1 MSYKYSMQ
9 DKKNSILPEKTAP
22 AGTSAKMRWLVAGS
36 TIPMLGIVAAI
47 ATAPQSTLDTTPQQ
61 TIVEEVAVAPVNT
74 SSDNG
79 VFWRSERLQRG
90 DSIARLLTRLQ
101 IRDAMAEQFLLQ
113 GDAARSLLQLKAG
126 QSIAAL
132 TSDSGKL
139 INLRFNDSNGDEVIV
154 ERKGEQLQLTHQ
166 AVAIHA
172 RPVMKSG
179 VIQSSLFAATDKADL
194 PDSVAVQLIEIFGSQ
209 IDFHRDLQRGDKFTV
224 VYEQLNAPGEPL
236 RTGKILAAEF
246 INEGKTYR
254 AVYFAAQQGKGGY
267 YTADG
272 KSLKQAFLRSPL
284 EFSRI
289 SSGFTVARFHP
300 VLQQWRAHK
309 GVDYAAPI
317 GTKIRATA
325 DGIVEFVGKQNGYG
339 NVVTIRHQG
348 KYSTLYGH
356 MSGFA
361 SGVRK
366 GYRIA
371 QGDVIGYVGM
381 TGWAT
386 GPHLHY
392 EFKVDN
398 VQQDPLKV
406 ALPNNVPLDSRNM
419 AAFRSVSNDMMH
431 RLNLL
436 RNTNLARFD

>member
-1 MSYKYSMQ
+1 MQ
-9 DKKNSILPEKTAP
+9 DKKNSILPEKTAR
-22 AGTSAKMRWLVAGS
+22 AATSIKMRWLLAGS
-36 TIPMLGIVAAI
+36 TIPMLGVVAAI
-47 ATAPQSTLDTTPQQ
+47 ATAPQSTLDPTIQQ
-61 TIVEEVAVAPVNT
+61 TVVEEVKVTPVET

-90 DSIARLLTRLQ
+90 DSISRILTRLQ
-101 IRDAMAEQFLLQ
+101 VKDAEAERFMLQ
-113 GDAARSLLQLKAG
+113 GDAAHSLLQLKAG
-126 QSIAAL
+126 QSVAAL
-132 TSDSGKL
+132 TTATGTL
-139 INLRFNDSNGDEVIV
+139 VNLRFNDANGQEVLIS
-154 ERKGEQLQLTHQ
+154 RQDKQLQLTRRTPELHS
-166 AVAIHA
+166 

-194 PDSVAVQLIEIFGSQ
+194 PDSISAQLVEIFGTQ
-209 IDFHRDLQRGDKFTV
+209 IDFHRDLQRGDRFTV
-224 VYEQLNAPGEPL
+224 VYEQLNDEGEAAKV
-236 RTGKILAAEF
+236 GKILAAEF
-246 INEGKTYR
+246 INSGKTYR
-254 AVYFAAQQGKGGY
+254 AVYFANQEGKGGY
-267 YTADG
+267 YSADG

-289 SSGFTVARFHP
+289 SSGFTIARFHP

-317 GTKIRATA
+317 GTKIKVTS
-325 DGIVEFVGKQNGYG
+325 DGIVEFVGQQNGYG
-339 NVVTIRHQG
+339 NVISIRHQG

-361 SGVRK
+361 K
-366 GYRIA
+366 GIHKGSRVS

-406 ALPNNVPLDSRNM
+406 ALPNNVPLEPRNM
-419 AAFRSVSNDMMH
+419 MAFRQVSSDMMH

>member
-9 DKKNSILPEKTAP
+9 DTKNSILPEKTAR

-36 TIPMLGIVAAI
+36 TLPMLGIVAAI

-61 TIVEEVAVAPVNT
+61 TVVEEVAVAPVET

-101 IRDAMAEQFLLQ
+101 IRDNTAEQFLLQ
-113 GDAARSLLQLKAG
+113 GDAAHALLQLKAG
-126 QSIAAL
+126 QSVAAL
-132 TSDSGKL
+132 TTDSGKL
-139 INLRFNDSNGDEVIV
+139 INLKFNDSNGDEIVV
-154 ERKGEQLQLTHQ
+154 ERKDEQLQLTRQ
-166 AVAIHA
+166 AAANHA

-194 PDSVAVQLIEIFGSQ
+194 PDSVAAQLVEIFGTQ
-209 IDFHRDLQRGDKFTV
+209 IDFHRDLQRGDRFTI
-224 VYEQLNAPGEPL
+224 VYEQLNVPGEVSKS
-236 RTGKILAAEF
+236 GKILAAEF
-246 INEGKTYR
+246 INNGKTYR
-254 AVYFAAQQGKGGY
+254 AVYFAAQEGKGGY

-289 SSGFTVARFHP
+289 SSGFTIARFHP

-317 GTKIRATA
+317 GTKIKATA
-325 DGIVEFVGKQNGYG
+325 DGVIEFVGQQSGYG
-339 NVVTIRHQG
+339 NVISIRHQG

-361 SGVRK
+361 SGMRK
-366 GYRIA
+366 GTRIS

-406 ALPNNVPLDSRNM
+406 ALPNNVPLDSRNI
-419 AAFRSVSNDMMH
+419 ASFRVVSSDMMH

>member
-1 MSYKYSMQ
+1 MQ
-9 DKKNSILPEKTAP
+9 DKKNSILPEKTAR
-22 AGTSAKMRWLVAGS
+22 AATSIKMRWLLAGS
-36 TIPMLGIVAAI
+36 TIPMLGVVAAI
-47 ATAPQSTLDTTPQQ
+47 ATAPQTTLDPTIQQ
-61 TIVEEVAVAPVNT
+61 TVVEEVKVTPVEAND
-74 SSDNG
+74 DNG

-90 DSIARLLTRLQ
+90 DSISRILTRLQ
-101 IRDAMAEQFLLQ
+101 VKDAEAERFMLQ
-113 GDAARSLLQLKAG
+113 GDAAHSLLQLKAG
-126 QSIAAL
+126 QSVAAL
-132 TSDSGKL
+132 TTESGAL
-139 INLRFNDSNGDEVIV
+139 VSLRFNDVNGQEVLIS
-154 ERKGEQLQLTHQ
+154 RQDNQLQLTRRAPELHS
-166 AVAIHA
+166 

-194 PDSVAVQLIEIFGSQ
+194 PDSVSAQLVEIFGTQ
-209 IDFHRDLQRGDKFTV
+209 IDFHRDLQRGDRFTI
-224 VYEQLNAPGEPL
+224 VYEQLNDEGEAAKA
-236 RTGKILAAEF
+236 GKILAAEF
-246 INEGKTYR
+246 INSGKIYR
-254 AVYFAAQQGKGGY
+254 AVYFANQEGKGGY
-267 YTADG
+267 YSADG

-300 VLQQWRAHK
+300 ILQQWRAHK

-317 GTKIRATA
+317 GTKIKVTA
-325 DGIVEFVGKQNGYG
+325 DGVVEFVGQQSGYG
-339 NVVTIRHQG
+339 NVISIRHQG

-361 SGVRK
+361 SGMRK
-366 GYRIA
+366 GTRVS

-406 ALPNNVPLDSRNM
+406 ALPNNVPLEPRSM
-419 AAFRSVSNDMMH
+419 MAFRQVSTDMMH
-431 RLNLL
+431 RLSLL

>member
-1 MSYKYSMQ
+1 MQ
-9 DKKNSILPEKTAP
+9 DKKNSILPEKTAR
-22 AGTSAKMRWLVAGS
+22 AATSIKMRWLLAGS
-36 TIPMLGIVAAI
+36 TIPMLGVVAAI
-47 ATAPQSTLDTTPQQ
+47 ATAPQSTLDSTVQQ
-61 TIVEEVAVAPVNT
+61 TVVEEVKVTPIEA

-90 DSIARLLTRLQ
+90 DSISRVLTRLQ
-101 IRDAMAEQFLLQ
+101 VKDAEAERFMLQ
-113 GDAARSLLQLKAG
+113 GDAAHSLLQLKAG
-126 QSIAAL
+126 QSVAAL
-132 TSDSGKL
+132 TTATGTL
-139 INLRFNDSNGDEVIV
+139 VNLRFNDANGLEVLIS
-154 ERKGEQLQLTHQ
+154 RQDKQLQLTRRAPELHS
-166 AVAIHA
+166 

-194 PDSVAVQLIEIFGSQ
+194 PDSISAQLVEIFGTQ
-209 IDFHRDLQRGDKFTV
+209 IDFHRDLQRGDRFTV
-224 VYEQLNAPGEPL
+224 VYEQLNDEGEAAKV
-236 RTGKILAAEF
+236 GKILAAEF
-246 INEGKTYR
+246 INSGKTYR
-254 AVYFAAQQGKGGY
+254 AVYFANQEGKGGY
-267 YTADG
+267 YSADG

-289 SSGFTVARFHP
+289 SSGFTIARFHP
-300 VLQQWRAHK
+300 ILQQWRAHK

-317 GTKIRATA
+317 GTKIKVTA
-325 DGIVEFVGKQNGYG
+325 DGVVEYVGQQSGYG
-339 NVVTIRHQG
+339 NVISIRHQG

-361 SGVRK
+361 SGMRK
-366 GYRIA
+366 GTRVS

-406 ALPNNVPLDSRNM
+406 ALPNNVPLEPRNM
-419 AAFRSVSNDMMH
+419 VAFRQVSSDMMH

>member
-1 MSYKYSMQ
+1 MQ
-9 DKKNSILPEKTAP
+9 DKKNSILPEKTAR
-22 AGTSAKMRWLVAGS
+22 AATSIKMRWLLAGS
-36 TIPMLGIVAAI
+36 TIPMLGVVAAI
-47 ATAPQSTLDTTPQQ
+47 ATAPQTTLDPTIQQ
-61 TIVEEVAVAPVNT
+61 TVVEEVKVTPVEANN
-74 SSDNG
+74 DNG

-90 DSIARLLTRLQ
+90 DSISRILTRLQ
-101 IRDAMAEQFLLQ
+101 VKDAEAERFMLQ
-113 GDAARSLLQLKAG
+113 GDAAHSLLQLKAG
-126 QSIAAL
+126 QSVAAL
-132 TSDSGKL
+132 TTESGAL
-139 INLRFNDSNGDEVIV
+139 VNLRFNDVNGQEVLIS
-154 ERKGEQLQLTHQ
+154 RQNNQLQLTRRAPELHS
-166 AVAIHA
+166 

-194 PDSVAVQLIEIFGSQ
+194 PDSVSAQLVEIFGTQ
-209 IDFHRDLQRGDKFTV
+209 IDFHRDLQRGDRFTI
-224 VYEQLNAPGEPL
+224 VYEQLNDEGEAAKA
-236 RTGKILAAEF
+236 GKILAAEF
-246 INEGKTYR
+246 INSGKTYR
-254 AVYFAAQQGKGGY
+254 AVYFANQEGKGGY
-267 YTADG
+267 YSADG

-300 VLQQWRAHK
+300 ILQQWRAHK

-317 GTKIRATA
+317 GTKIKVTA
-325 DGIVEFVGKQNGYG
+325 DGVVEFVGQQSGYG
-339 NVVTIRHQG
+339 NVISIRHQG

-361 SGVRK
+361 SGMRK
-366 GYRIA
+366 GTRVS

-406 ALPNNVPLDSRNM
+406 ALPNNVPLEPRNM
-419 AAFRSVSNDMMH
+419 MAFRQVSSDMMH
-431 RLNLL
+431 RLSLL

>member
-1 MSYKYSMQ
+1 MQ
-9 DKKNSILPEKTAP
+9 DKKNSILPEKTAR
-22 AGTSAKMRWLVAGS
+22 AATSIKMRWLLAGS
-36 TIPMLGIVAAI
+36 TIPMLGVVAAI
-47 ATAPQSTLDTTPQQ
+47 ATAPQTTLDPTIQQ
-61 TIVEEVAVAPVNT
+61 TVVEEVKVTPVEANN
-74 SSDNG
+74 DNG

-90 DSIARLLTRLQ
+90 DSISRILTRLQ
-101 IRDAMAEQFLLQ
+101 VKDAEAERFMLQ
-113 GDAARSLLQLKAG
+113 GDAAHSLLQLKAG
-126 QSIAAL
+126 QSVAAL
-132 TSDSGKL
+132 TTESGAL
-139 INLRFNDSNGDEVIV
+139 INLRFNDVNGQEVLIS
-154 ERKGEQLQLTHQ
+154 RQNNQLQLTRRAPELHS
-166 AVAIHA
+166 

-194 PDSVAVQLIEIFGSQ
+194 PDSVSAQLVEIFGTQ
-209 IDFHRDLQRGDKFTV
+209 IDFHRDLQRGDRFTI
-224 VYEQLNAPGEPL
+224 VYEQLNDEGEAAKA
-236 RTGKILAAEF
+236 GKILAAEF
-246 INEGKTYR
+246 INSGKTYR
-254 AVYFAAQQGKGGY
+254 AVYFANQEGKGGY
-267 YTADG
+267 YSADG

-300 VLQQWRAHK
+300 ILQQWRAHK

-317 GTKIRATA
+317 GTKIKVTA
-325 DGIVEFVGKQNGYG
+325 DGVVEFVGQQSGYG
-339 NVVTIRHQG
+339 NVISIRHQG

-356 MSGFA
+356 MSGFV
-361 SGVRK
+361 SGMRK
-366 GYRIA
+366 GTRVS

-406 ALPNNVPLDSRNM
+406 ALPNNVPLEPRNM
-419 AAFRSVSNDMMH
+419 MAFRQVSSDMMH
-431 RLNLL
+431 RLSLL

>member
-1 MSYKYSMQ
+1 MQ
-9 DKKNSILPEKTAP
+9 DKKNSILPEKTAR
-22 AGTSAKMRWLVAGS
+22 AATSIKMRWLLAGS
-36 TIPMLGIVAAI
+36 TIPMLGVVAAI
-47 ATAPQSTLDTTPQQ
+47 ATAPQTTLDPTIQQ
-61 TIVEEVAVAPVNT
+61 TVVEEVKVTPVEANN
-74 SSDNG
+74 DNG

-90 DSIARLLTRLQ
+90 DSISRILTRLQ
-101 IRDAMAEQFLLQ
+101 VKDTEAERFMLQ
-113 GDAARSLLQLKAG
+113 GDAAHSLLQLKAG
-126 QSIAAL
+126 QSVAAL
-132 TSDSGKL
+132 TTESGAL
-139 INLRFNDSNGDEVIV
+139 VSLRFNDVNGQEVLIS
-154 ERKGEQLQLTHQ
+154 RQDNQLQLTRRAPELHS
-166 AVAIHA
+166 

-194 PDSVAVQLIEIFGSQ
+194 PDSVSAQLVEIFGTQ
-209 IDFHRDLQRGDKFTV
+209 IDFHRDLQRGDRFTI
-224 VYEQLNAPGEPL
+224 VYEQLNDEGEAAKA
-236 RTGKILAAEF
+236 GKILAAEF
-246 INEGKTYR
+246 INSGKTYR
-254 AVYFAAQQGKGGY
+254 AVYFANQEGKGGY
-267 YTADG
+267 YSADG

-300 VLQQWRAHK
+300 ILLQWRAHK

-317 GTKIRATA
+317 GTKIKVTA
-325 DGIVEFVGKQNGYG
+325 DGVVEFVGQQSGYG
-339 NVVTIRHQG
+339 NVISIRHQG

-361 SGVRK
+361 SGMRK
-366 GYRIA
+366 GTRVS

-406 ALPNNVPLDSRNM
+406 ALPNNVPLEPRSM
-419 AAFRSVSNDMMH
+419 MAFRQVSTDMMH
-431 RLNLL
+431 RLSLL

>member
-1 MSYKYSMQ
+1 MQ
-9 DKKNSILPEKTAP
+9 DKKNSILPEKTAR
-22 AGTSAKMRWLVAGS
+22 AATSIKMRWLLAGS
-36 TIPMLGIVAAI
+36 TIPMLGVVAAI
-47 ATAPQSTLDTTPQQ
+47 ATAPQSTLDSTVQQ
-61 TIVEEVAVAPVNT
+61 TVVEEVKVTPVET

-90 DSIARLLTRLQ
+90 DSISRILTRLQ
-101 IRDAMAEQFLLQ
+101 VKDAEAERFMLQ
-113 GDAARSLLQLKAG
+113 GDAAHSLLQLKAG
-126 QSIAAL
+126 QSVAAL
-132 TSDSGKL
+132 TTATGTL
-139 INLRFNDSNGDEVIV
+139 VNLRFNDANGQEVLIS
-154 ERKGEQLQLTHQ
+154 RQDKQLQLTRRAPELHS
-166 AVAIHA
+166 

-194 PDSVAVQLIEIFGSQ
+194 PDSISAQLVEIFGTQ
-209 IDFHRDLQRGDKFTV
+209 IDFHRDLQRGDRFTV
-224 VYEQLNAPGEPL
+224 VYEQLNDEGEA
-236 RTGKILAAEF
+236 TKVGKILAAEF
-246 INEGKTYR
+246 INSGKTYR
-254 AVYFAAQQGKGGY
+254 AVYFANQEGKGGY
-267 YTADG
+267 YSADG

-289 SSGFTVARFHP
+289 SSGFTIARFHP
-300 VLQQWRAHK
+300 ILQQWRAHK

-317 GTKIRATA
+317 GTKIKVTA
-325 DGIVEFVGKQNGYG
+325 DGVVEYVGQQSGYG
-339 NVVTIRHQG
+339 NVISIRHQG

-361 SGVRK
+361 SGMRK
-366 GYRIA
+366 GARVS

-406 ALPNNVPLDSRNM
+406 ALPNNVPLEPRNM
-419 AAFRSVSNDMMH
+419 VAFRQVSNDMMH

>member
-1 MSYKYSMQ
+1 MQ
-9 DKKNSILPEKTAP
+9 DKKNSILPEKTAR
-22 AGTSAKMRWLVAGS
+22 AATSIKMRWLLAGS
-36 TIPMLGIVAAI
+36 TIPMLGVVAAI
-47 ATAPQSTLDTTPQQ
+47 ATAPQSTLDSTVQQ
-61 TIVEEVAVAPVNT
+61 TVVEEVKVTPIET

-90 DSIARLLTRLQ
+90 DSISRILTRLQ
-101 IRDAMAEQFLLQ
+101 VKDAEAERFMLQ
-113 GDAARSLLQLKAG
+113 GDAAHSLLQLKAG
-126 QSIAAL
+126 QSVAAL
-132 TSDSGKL
+132 TTATGTL
-139 INLRFNDSNGDEVIV
+139 VNLRFSDANGQEVLIS
-154 ERKGEQLQLTHQ
+154 RQDKQLQLTRRAPEQHS
-166 AVAIHA
+166 

-194 PDSVAVQLIEIFGSQ
+194 PDSISAQLVEIFGTQ
-209 IDFHRDLQRGDKFTV
+209 IDFHRDLQRGDRFTV
-224 VYEQLNAPGEPL
+224 VYEQLNDEGEA
-236 RTGKILAAEF
+236 TKVGKILAAEF
-246 INEGKTYR
+246 INSGKTYR
-254 AVYFAAQQGKGGY
+254 AVYFANQEGKGGY
-267 YTADG
+267 YSTDG

-289 SSGFTVARFHP
+289 SSGFTIARFHP
-300 VLQQWRAHK
+300 ILQQWRAHK

-317 GTKIRATA
+317 GTKIKVTA
-325 DGIVEFVGKQNGYG
+325 DGVVEYVGQQSGYG
-339 NVVTIRHQG
+339 NVISIRHQG

-361 SGVRK
+361 SGMRK
-366 GYRIA
+366 GARVS

-406 ALPNNVPLDSRNM
+406 ALPNNVPLEPRNM
-419 AAFRSVSNDMMH
+419 VAFRQVSSDMMH

>member
-1 MSYKYSMQ
+1 MQ
-9 DKKNSILPEKTAP
+9 DKKNSILPEKTAR
-22 AGTSAKMRWLVAGS
+22 AATSIKMRWLLAGS
-36 TIPMLGIVAAI
+36 TIPMLGVVAAI
-47 ATAPQSTLDTTPQQ
+47 ATAPQTTLDPTIQQ
-61 TIVEEVAVAPVNT
+61 TVVEEVKVTPVEANN
-74 SSDNG
+74 DNG

-90 DSIARLLTRLQ
+90 DSISRILTRLQ
-101 IRDAMAEQFLLQ
+101 VKDAEAERFMLQ
-113 GDAARSLLQLKAG
+113 GDAAHSLLQLKAG
-126 QSIAAL
+126 QSVAAL
-132 TSDSGKL
+132 TTESGAL
-139 INLRFNDSNGDEVIV
+139 VNLRFNDVNGQEVLIS
-154 ERKGEQLQLTHQ
+154 RQNNQLQLTRRAPELHS
-166 AVAIHA
+166 

-194 PDSVAVQLIEIFGSQ
+194 PDSVSAQLVEIFGTQ
-209 IDFHRDLQRGDKFTV
+209 IDFHRDLQRGDRFTI
-224 VYEQLNAPGEPL
+224 VYEQLNDEGEAAKA
-236 RTGKILAAEF
+236 GKILAAEF
-246 INEGKTYR
+246 INSGKTYR
-254 AVYFAAQQGKGGY
+254 AVYFANQEGKGGY
-267 YTADG
+267 YSADG

-300 VLQQWRAHK
+300 ILQQWRAHK

-317 GTKIRATA
+317 GTKIKVTA
-325 DGIVEFVGKQNGYG
+325 DGVVEFVGQQSGYG
-339 NVVTIRHQG
+339 NVISIRHQG

-356 MSGFA
+356 MSGFV
-361 SGVRK
+361 SGMRK
-366 GYRIA
+366 GTRVS

-406 ALPNNVPLDSRNM
+406 ALPNNVPLEPRNM
-419 AAFRSVSNDMMH
+419 MAFRQVSSDMMH
-431 RLNLL
+431 RLSLL